1 MLKKIG
7 ILCIMNPMRAHS
19 RPLVLLLA
27 LSLLLATGIPAQA
40 QAQDFRYFSE
50 TGHNVYGE
58 FLHFYQQASNP
69 LLIYGYPI
77 TEEFTRS
84 GGLRVQYFQRARFE
98 YHPEMPAGRRVI
110 LTPLGTDSYIASTQ
124 INIYSPLSC
133 RYFAATG
140 YSVCFEFLQ
149 FFDTN
154 GGVAQF
160 GLPVSPFEYRDD
172 TIVQYFENARLE
184 WQPWREPGQ
193 RVVIADLGRI
203 YFGKAGEDP
212 GLLPPSQPLNAG
224 TEPLVLSLQ
233 VRAFVSKAVAHSDD
247 RQAVFIVVRDQRGKP
262 IADANCTSNLTWP
275 DQRTESA
282 LQHTDAA
289 GVATISLAF
298 TGQPEG
304 RMVYADVSCTY
315 NGLQSATSTSFRIWY

>member
-154 GGVAQF
+154 GGMAQF

-184 WQPWREPGQ
+184 WQPSLTGG
-193 RVVIADLGRI
+193 VNIGLANLGSE
-203 YFGKAGEDP
+203 YFTDRHEDP
-212 GLLPPSQPLNAG
+212 ARLLPDEG
-224 TEPLVLSLQ
+224 
-233 VRAFVSKAVAHSDD
+233 D
-247 RQAVFIVVRDQRGKP
+247 
-262 IADANCTSNLTWP
+262 
-275 DQRTESA
+275 
-282 LQHTDAA
+282 
-289 GVATISLAF
+289 
-298 TGQPEG
+298 TGIEG
-304 RMVYADVSCTY
+304 CYV
-315 NGLQSATSTSFRIWY
+315 